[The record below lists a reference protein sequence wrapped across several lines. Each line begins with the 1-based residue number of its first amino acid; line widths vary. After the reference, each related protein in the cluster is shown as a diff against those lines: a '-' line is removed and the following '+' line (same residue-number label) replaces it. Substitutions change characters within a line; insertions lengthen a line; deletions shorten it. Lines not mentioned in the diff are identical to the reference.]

1 MTTHTLVPTDQVAPA
16 ALHAGFGRAFAD
28 YLAGPFDLPLAQWPG
43 FLLRQGVDL
52 SLGRAAVD
60 DRGTVLAFALVAP
73 RPALARWRLAT
84 MGAGPE
90 ARGSG
95 AAALLMEDLLLRART
110 AGCRALELEAFAQ
123 NERALR
129 LYRRHGLVE
138 RHALHGYEHHAPG
151 GDPVAPP
158 ADLACTPD
166 QALDWLRKAEAQ
178 VVDLPLQVCATV
190 VGALAV
196 PWTAWRRGSAQLV
209 FTGDRAT
216 GLVVR
221 SLIDLDAAQHDAQA
235 LLQALAAA
243 HPGARIQ
250 VPPLQRTDLGG
261 AAALRCGHASQALH
275 QWFMRLDLAAGGAAA

>member
-1 MTTHTLVPTDQVAPA
+1 MATFTLVPTDQVAPA
-16 ALHAGFGRAFAD
+16 ALHAAFGRAFAD
-28 YLAGPFDLPLAQWPG
+28 YLAGPFDLALAQWPG

-52 SLGRAAVD
+52 PLGRAAVD
-60 DRGTVLAFALVAP
+60 GRGEVLAFALVAP

-95 AAALLMEDLLLRART
+95 AAVLLMQDLLQRAR
-110 AGCRALELEAFAQ
+110 AAECRALELEAFAR

-129 LYRRHGLVE
+129 LYRRHGFVE

-158 ADLACTPD
+158 ADFSCTPD
-166 QALDWLRKAEAQ
+166 QALDWLRQAEAR
-178 VVDLPLQVCATV
+178 VADLPLQVCAGV
-190 VGALAV
+190 VGALAA
-196 PWTAWRRGSAQLV
+196 PWTAWRLGSAQLV
-209 FTGDRAT
+209 FTGDRDS
-216 GLVVR
+216 GLIVR
-221 SLIDLDAAQHDAQA
+221 SLLDLDPAQQDAQA

-250 VPPLQRTDLGG
+250 VPPLQRSDLGG